1 MATISKNPLINIQ
14 NIFKKNIVLI
24 LITTLLCGACGY
36 YFGFKK
42 NNNAKYKSTV
52 FLSIAI
58 KNKSFNESPYESVQ
72 TADHM
77 TESIQGWIKDLS
89 FQENI
94 RDKSKINTELQAK
107 RQEKNNIIVNF
118 NTLSTEDAQ
127 KVGKI
132 FLNQLNQRIFSYN
145 LKSDFLVNADIQPL
159 FTQARLNTTYIY
171 MILGLLI
178 GLCTPIIT
186 LLFIEEIKN

>member
-1 MATISKNPLINIQ
+1 MATISKSPLINIQ
-14 NIFKKNIVLI
+14 NVFKKNII
-24 LITTLLCGACGY
+24 LIIIATLICGSIGF

-42 NNNAKYKSTV
+42 NNNAKFKSSI

-58 KNKSFNESPYESVQ
+58 KNKSFNENPYESVQ

-94 RDKSKINTELQAK
+94 RNKSKINIELQAK
-107 RQEKNNIIVNF
+107 RQEKNNIIVNY
-118 NTLSTEDAQ
+118 NTLTKEDAQ
-127 KVGKI
+127 KIEKV

-145 LKSDFLVNADIQPL
+145 LKSNFLVNADIQPL

-186 LLFIEEIKN
+186 LLFIEEINN